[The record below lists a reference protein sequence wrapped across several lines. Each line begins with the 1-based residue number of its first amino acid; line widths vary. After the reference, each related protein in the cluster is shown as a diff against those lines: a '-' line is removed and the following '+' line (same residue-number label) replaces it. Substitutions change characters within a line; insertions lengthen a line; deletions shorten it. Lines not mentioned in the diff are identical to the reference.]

1 MTIIGEGTNRP
12 AAAAE
17 ACRSPA
23 LFVGRA
29 ARRDSR
35 RRAVIELER
44 DLVVEIARPARPSGG
59 STAAVACSRGS
70 RGIAVPPAVEEDQ
83 YPIVGRQMDL
93 GTVAVCAR
101 LVLPFA
107 GAELAF
113 EVNLRTF
120 LKVFFCDLAEAFAED
135 NDAVPFGAFDAVAA
149 LVFPALAGGND
160 QCDDCLAGLGR
171 AHLGVATEVADQLH
185 AVEIAGHMQFLPL
198 SILSGSSPAPRR
210 RRSLGCGRR
219 RPGSGPPAPERRDW
233 RGSAATRERASRR
246 PP

>member
-12 AAAAE
+12 AAAE
-17 ACRSPA
+17 ACRSP
-23 LFVGRA
+23 LVGKA

-70 RGIAVPPAVEEDQ
+70 RGVTVPPAVEEDQ
-83 YPIVGRQMDL
+83 NPIVGRQMDL
-93 GTVAVCAR
+93 GAVAVCAR

-120 LKVFFCDLAEAFAED
+120 LKVFFCDLAEALAED
-135 NDAVPFGAFDAVAA
+135 DDAVPFGAFDAVAA
-149 LVFPALAGGND
+149 VVFPALAGGND
-160 QCDDCLAGLGR
+160 ESNDSLPFGSCALRGR
-171 AHLGVATEVADQLH
+171 DRGC
-185 AVEIAGHMQFLPL
+185 
-198 SILSGSSPAPRR
+198 
-210 RRSLGCGRR
+210 RST
-219 RPGSGPPAPERRDW
+219 A
-233 RGSAATRERASRR
+233 RG
-246 PP
+246 